1 MLAAHTWRCVCKI
14 DTARGAAGIYTRG
27 WAVPSSISFPSACLH
42 VYLCAKSR
50 RCSSITMPTTKPHGR
65 KAAALHN
72 PPSYN
77 DGCFAGALGYG
88 AARDS
93 LISVTTR
100 ISPHFPAAAGDPV
113 YLLSASCS
121 SARGWDAVSAGA
133 WESGA
138 LICRCV
144 GRKGQDL
151 KQNRLAE
158 KTACWIMLIKLCSAM
173 ENPFYFF
180 GPKYER
186 IELFALKLR
195 WVHASVPWEAG
206 ELCFT
211 VRLYLLQM
219 LRKILIP
226 LRLHFFTSFCLCQ
239 RLPGLPC
246 WNLQCPQTVN
256 EVSVAPS

>member
-1 MLAAHTWRCVCKI
+1 
-14 DTARGAAGIYTRG
+14 
-27 WAVPSSISFPSACLH
+27 
-42 VYLCAKSR
+42 
-50 RCSSITMPTTKPHGR
+50 MPTTKPLR
-65 KAAALHN
+65 REAAALRN
-72 PPSYN
+72 PPGY
-77 DGCFAGALGYG
+77 DGGRFAGARGYG

-100 ISPHFPAAAGDPV
+100 VSPHFPAAAGDPV

-121 SARGWDAVSAGA
+121 SARGWAAACAGA

-138 LICRCV
+138 LICRCG

-186 IELFALKLR
+186 MERFALKLR
-195 WVHASVPWEAG
+195 WVRASVPGEAG

-211 VRLYLLQM
+211 ARLCLPQM

-226 LRLHFFTSFCLCQ
+226 LRLLFFTSFCLCQ
-239 RLPGLPC
+239 RLPGLPW
-246 WNLQCPQTVN
+246 WNPQCPQAVD
-256 EVSVAPS
+256 EVSIAPS